1 MSTATT
7 RNTLRIE
14 MTVNAESKVFEAA
27 PGETLSALLR
37 RAGYLGVKTGCYT
50 GDCGTCVVLLDGEPV
65 LACLML
71 AGQAQGAEVRT
82 VEGMS
87 RGAEL
92 HPIQAAYLDH
102 GAVQCG
108 FCTPAM
114 LLTTQAL
121 LERNPSP
128 SEAEAREALSATLC
142 RCTGYERPVMAIMSA
157 SKRAKGDQ

>member
-1 MSTATT
+1 MSTVTQST
-7 RNTLRIE
+7 IQLQL
-14 MTVNAESKVFEAA
+14 TVNDESKTFGAE

-50 GDCGTCVVLLDGEPV
+50 GDCGTCVVLLDGEPI

-71 AGQAQGAEVRT
+71 AGQAHGAEILT
-82 VEGMS
+82 AEGMS

-142 RCTGYERPVMAIMSA
+142 RCTGYERPVMAILSA